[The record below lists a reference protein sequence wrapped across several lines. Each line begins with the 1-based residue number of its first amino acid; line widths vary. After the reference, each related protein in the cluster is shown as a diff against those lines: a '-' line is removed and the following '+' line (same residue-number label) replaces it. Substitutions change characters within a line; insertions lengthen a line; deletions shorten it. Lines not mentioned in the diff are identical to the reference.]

1 MVAYVLT
8 LSEALSTPLRKVVW
22 KHEKKALETEEGKK
36 EKETFCF
43 FLKEPLGSATN
54 RTQKGWE
61 QGLQN
66 VLQRQNP
73 YFLNCAAQGM

>member
-1 MVAYVLT
+1 MVAYLLT
-8 LSEALSTPLRKVVW
+8 LSEALSTPLRKVVR
-22 KHEKKALETEEGKK
+22 KHEKKALETQEGKK
-36 EKETFCF
+36 EKETCF

-54 RTQKGWE
+54 RTQQSWE